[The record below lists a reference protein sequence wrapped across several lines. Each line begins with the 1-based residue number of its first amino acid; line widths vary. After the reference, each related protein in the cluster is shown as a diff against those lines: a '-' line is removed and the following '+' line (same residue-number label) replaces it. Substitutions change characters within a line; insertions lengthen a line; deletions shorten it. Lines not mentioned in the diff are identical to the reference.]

1 MVEIIN
7 SENTIDLNRLYELLA
22 NILLEAEADTDTDKS
37 S

>member
-7 SENTIDLNRLYELLA
+7 SQNTNDLNRLYELLVTI
-22 NILLEAEADTDTDKS
+22 ILEADTDTDTNKS

>member
-22 NILLEAEADTDTDKS
+22 NILLEAEADTNKS

>member
-1 MVEIIN
+1 MEIIH

-22 NILLEAEADTDTDKS
+22 NILLEADTDTDTDKS